1 MESRR
6 EKRLIDLARN
16 GVDDAYR
23 ELVEANMRH
32 VYGLALRYTGRH
44 EDADDVAQET
54 FIRAYRSLGRF
65 KGDSRFGTWVH
76 RIAVNCCLTLRRKRG
91 RVAAAELPE
100 EAAKQGASGSGPSQE
115 RAVLGTQ
122 TRAFV
127 RRALDELSEQQRAV
141 FVMKHMQHKKITEIA
156 DILGCA
162 EGTVKQQL
170 FRAVRKVRDYL
181 APLLGRQ
188 EVAK

>member
-1 MESRR
+1 MIE
-6 EKRLIDLARN
+6 LAQN

-23 ELVEANMRH
+23 ELVEAHMRK
-32 VYGLALRYTGRH
+32 VYGLALRYTGKH
-44 EDADDVAQET
+44 EDADEVAQET
-54 FIRAYRSLGRF
+54 FIRAYRSLDRF
-65 KGDSRFGTWVH
+65 KGDARFGTWVY

-91 RVAAAELPE
+91 RVQEKELPE
-100 EAAKQGASGSGPSQE
+100 EAAPLHAGSSGPTQE
-115 RAVLGTQ
+115 RAAMGTQ

-127 RRALDELSEQQRAV
+127 RQALDVLSEQQRAV

-170 FRAVRKVRDYL
+170 FRAVRKVRGYL
-181 APLLGRQ
+181 APLLGKE